1 MRVYFL
7 KIILRN
13 TDNVTI
19 KKSNLS
25 HIKTESNCQF
35 LLLHLYSKK
44 IMTPTEWT
52 YLIFGI
58 VLILAIIFDLGL
70 LSRKSHSL
78 SIKEALV
85 QTLFWVGLG
94 LGYFIFV
101 WFEDGQT
108 IALEYISAYL
118 MEWGLSIDNIFVFIL
133 IFTYFSIPE
142 RHANRVLMLGI
153 LLAVVLRVIFI
164 TVGIALINRFYWIL
178 YIFGA
183 FLIYTGIKM
192 FVVKTQDEFN
202 LEDNSVYKF
211 LKRILP
217 LSNDNSSGKFTIR
230 INGKKHY
237 TMLFV
242 VMIMLAATDIVFALD
257 SIPAVFTITQN
268 KMVVYTSNIFAVLG
282 LRSLFFLLRSAVEKF
297 KYLKEGIAI
306 VLIFIG
312 AKMLISY
319 FGIHLHIAISLLVI
333 LLCLGGSVLFSIY
346 KNNQIQKNLNNN
358 N

>member
-1 MRVYFL
+1 
-7 KIILRN
+7 
-13 TDNVTI
+13 
-19 KKSNLS
+19 
-25 HIKTESNCQF
+25 
-35 LLLHLYSKK
+35 
-44 IMTPTEWT
+44 MTATEWS

-70 LSRKSHSL
+70 LSRKSHSV
-78 SIKEALV
+78 SIKEAFF
-85 QTLFWVGLG
+85 QTMFWVGLG
-94 LGYFIFV
+94 LSFFVFV

-108 IALEYISAYL
+108 PALEYISAYL

-133 IFTYFSIPE
+133 IFSYFRIPE

-153 LLAVVLRVIFI
+153 LLAIVLRVIFI
-164 TVGIALINRFYWIL
+164 TVGIVLIDRFYWIL

-183 FLIYTGIKM
+183 FLVYTGFKM
-192 FVVKTQDEFN
+192 FIVKAEEEFDPQ
-202 LEDNSVYKF
+202 ENSVYKF

-217 LSNDNSSGKFTIR
+217 LSNDNSSGKFTMR

-242 VMIMLAATDIVFALD
+242 VMVMLAATDIVFALD
-257 SIPAVFTITQN
+257 SIPAVFSITQN
-268 KMVVYTSNIFAVLG
+268 KMVIYTSNIFAVLG

-312 AKMLISY
+312 VKMLISY
-319 FGIHLHIAISLLVI
+319 FGIHLHIAVSLLVI
-333 LLCLGGSVLFSIY
+333 ILCLGGSVVFSIY
-346 KNNQIQKNLNNN
+346 KNNQVLKKTSNPD
-358 N
+358 